1 MHGLTTPLKEV
12 LGLATAKALD
22 KAFEIR
28 TVEDLLRHFPRRYA
42 QRGELTDMAGLK
54 VDEHV
59 TIMADVMSVTHRSM
73 RARKGDLL
81 EVLVTDGTGSLK
93 LTFFNQ
99 KWRERDLKVGR
110 RGLFSGKVTVFQN
123 SRQLAHPTYV
133 LVPTDTEPDPE
144 AVAAFARA
152 LIPVYPATSSL
163 SSWVIERSVDLVLDG
178 LDPLIKDA
186 LPEKVRLEEQLLDL
200 VAAFKAIHHPANLD
214 EAREARRR
222 FAYEEALVYQT
233 ILAQRRWDSEQS
245 LAIARMGLAD
255 GALAVFD
262 RNLPF
267 QLTEGQHAV
276 CQEIFEDV
284 AQTHPMHRLLQG
296 EVGSGKTVCALRA
309 MLRVIDSGGQAVLL
323 APTEVLAQQ
332 HYRSIRAMLGELV
345 SDEGLF
351 GERAAHAT
359 EVALLTGSLNKA
371 SQRKALLDASSGAA
385 GIVVGTHALLED
397 RVQFAD
403 LGLVVVDEQHRFGV
417 EQRAALSAK
426 SAEGTR
432 PHVLVMTATPIPRTV
447 AMTVF
452 GDLDISTLSQL
463 PAGRAPITTHVV
475 PAAEK
480 PQFLERA
487 WQRVR
492 EEVAAGRQVYVVAP
506 RITATVEDD
515 VADETITSEE
525 SARPMSTVEDLFQQL
540 TQGPLFGLRVAQLH
554 GRLAAD
560 VKDDV
565 MQSFAAGGVDVLI
578 ATTVIE
584 VGVDVHNATAM
595 VIMDADRFGVSQL
608 HQLRGRV
615 GRGGLPGLCLLVTY
629 SDADSPARARLDAV
643 AATVDGFELSRVDL
657 EQRREGDVLGEAQS
671 GKRSSLRVLNVLRD
685 EDVIARARA
694 AALDIIAADN
704 QLVEHPALARRI
716 AQTMEQQRAD
726 FLDKA

>member
-1 MHGLTTPLKEV
+1 MHGLSTPLKEV
-12 LGLATAKALD
+12 LGGNTAKALD
-22 KAFEIR
+22 KAFGIV

-42 QRGELTDMAGLK
+42 NRGELTDMAGLT

-59 TIMADVMSVTHRSM
+59 TIMADVMSVTLRPM

-110 RGLFSGKVTVFQN
+110 RGLFSGKVTVFNN

-133 LVPTDTEPDPE
+133 LVPSDTEPDPE
-144 AVAAFARA
+144 AVQAFARA
-152 LIPVYPATSSL
+152 LIPVYPATSTL
-163 SSWVIERSVDLVLDG
+163 SSWVIERSVELVLDG

-186 LPEKVRLEEQLLDL
+186 LPEDIRTSEQLMPILE
-200 VAAFKAIHHPANLD
+200 AFKAVHHPATRD
-214 EAREARRR
+214 EAAEARRR
-222 FAYEEALVYQT
+222 FAFEEALVYQT
-233 ILAQRRWDSEQS
+233 ILAQRRYDSEQS
-245 LAIARMGLAD
+245 VAVARAGKDA
-255 GALAVFD
+255 GALAEFD
-262 RNLPF
+262 RSLPF
-267 QLTEGQHAV
+267 ALTAGQKAV
-276 CQEIFEDV
+276 CDEIFEDLE
-284 AQTHPMHRLLQG
+284 ATHPMHRLLQG

-309 MLRVIDSGGQAVLL
+309 MLRVVDSGAQAVLL

-332 HYRSIRAMLGELV
+332 HYRSIRKMLGRLA

-351 GERAAHAT
+351 GDRPPHAT

-371 SQRKALLDASSGAA
+371 GQRKALLDASSGAA

-417 EQRAALSAK
+417 EQRSALSTK
-426 SAEGTR
+426 STAGTK

-452 GDLDISTLSQL
+452 GDLDVSTLSEL
-463 PAGRAPITTHVV
+463 PGGRAPITTHVV

-480 PQFLERA
+480 PAFLERA
-487 WQRVR
+487 WTRVR
-492 EEVAAGRQVYVVAP
+492 EEVALGRQVYIVAP
-506 RITATVEDD
+506 RIAANTEDD
-515 VADETITSEE
+515 TADETVEVEE
-525 SARPMSTVEDLFQQL
+525 TRPISNVEDLFHQL
-540 TQGPLFGLRVAQLH
+540 AAGPLFGLRVAQLH
-554 GRLAAD
+554 GRLAPD
-560 VKDDV
+560 IKDQV
-565 MQSFAAGGVDVLI
+565 MQSFAAGEIDVLI

-584 VGVDVHNATAM
+584 VGVDVHNATTM
-595 VIMDADRFGVSQL
+595 LIMDADRFGVSQL

-643 AATVDGFELSRVDL
+643 AGTVDGFELSRIDL
-657 EQRREGDVLGEAQS
+657 EQRREGDVLGVNQS
-671 GKRSSLRVLNVLRD
+671 GRRSSLRVLNVLRD
-685 EDVIARARA
+685 EDVIARARDA
-694 AALDIIAADN
+694 A
-704 QLVEHPALARRI
+704 QSLVVEDPSLKTNPALAKRV
-716 AQTMEQQRAD
+716 AHVLDEQRAEY
-726 FLDKA
+726 LDKT